1 MIVPLCLVLLLFV
14 FVSMI
19 LFWKKHTEYYYPSS
33 SCIITMT
40 TYMGFEDRF
49 QHIDKVLEPLVA
61 TGQEV
66 VVINEWDENYHIY
79 VDFMRTHYPQV
90 RFVQKTPEDRGQ
102 PRSLNILVRDYLLH
116 SGKKYWIHWEDTW
129 MATQPLYPNLVRLM
143 DNHSDITQL
152 QVTDDWK
159 NLPPKQTRHRE
170 DISVLVPKYQYNND
184 IYEIRG
190 IVSLEMWPLFSL
202 RPSINRLSFFQ
213 RHARDFYFMEDPQ
226 LWPLLFEW
234 EFGRI
239 FLRNKGVKA
248 ITQKSYARRIKGSR
262 STYADML
269 TSCPR
274 SGG

>member
-1 MIVPLCLVLLLFV
+1 MMILPLCLLLFV
-14 FVSMI
+14 LVAI
-19 LFWKKHTEYYYPSS
+19 VLFWRKQTEYYPSSS

-49 QHIDKVLEPLVA
+49 QHMDRVLGPLVA

-66 VVINEWDENYHIY
+66 VVINEWDENHRVYA
-79 VDFMRTHYPQV
+79 DFMKTHYPQV
-90 RFVQKTPEDRGQ
+90 RFVQKNPEDSGQ

-116 SGKKYWIHWEDTW
+116 SEKKYWIHWEDTW
-129 MATQPLYPNLVRLM
+129 VATRPLLPDLVRLM
-143 DNHSDITQL
+143 DSHPDITQL
-152 QVTDDWK
+152 QATDDWK
-159 NLPPKQTRHRE
+159 NLPPRQTLHRG
-170 DISVLVPKYQYNND
+170 DISVLVPQYAYD
-184 IYEIRG
+184 KDVYEMG
-190 IVSLEMWPLFSL
+190 SVLSLETWPLFSL

-213 RHARDFYFMEDPQ
+213 RRARDFYFKEDPR

-248 ITQKSYARRIKGSR
+248 ITKKPYARRVKGSR

-269 TSCPR
+269 TSGPR
-274 SGG
+274 SRG

>member
-1 MIVPLCLVLLLFV
+1 MILPFCLVLFV
-14 FVSMI
+14 LVSVV
-19 LFWKKHTEYYYPSS
+19 LFWRKQQTEYYPSS

-49 QHIDKVLEPLVA
+49 QNMDKVLGPLVA

-66 VVINEWDENYHIY
+66 IVINEWDGNYRAY
-79 VDFMRTHYPQV
+79 SEFMRTRYPRV
-90 RFVQKTPEDRGQ
+90 HFVQKSPEDRGQ

-116 SGKKYWIHWEDTW
+116 SGKKYWVHWEDTW
-129 MATQPLYPNLVRLM
+129 VATRPLLPDLVHLM
-143 DNHSDITQL
+143 DRHSDVAQL
-152 QVTDDWK
+152 QATDDWK
-159 NLPPKQTRHRE
+159 NMPSQYTLHRG
-170 DISVLVPKYQYNND
+170 DISVLVPQYAYDRD
-184 IYEIRG
+184 IYEMRDV
-190 IVSLEMWPLFSL
+190 VSLETWPLFSL

-213 RHARDFYFMEDPQ
+213 RHARDFYFKEDSQ

-239 FLRNKGVKA
+239 FLRNGGVKA
-248 ITQKSYARRIKGSR
+248 ITKSPYAQRIKGSR

-269 TSCPR
+269 TYDGR